1 MGRAAREA
9 EGACGTSPRARTC
22 ALNPE
27 SVQLLRTVQYWLGQL
42 CQSLCA
48 CTRHVWLGGPKLSRQ
63 NENRQNQKS
72 RPGPTSYSKPTVCLT
87 ADPRSIVALVS
98 NHLSTIMQLY
108 CTTSNI
114 TQQEIQYRWKS
125 RSLEHTQDTVPTPH
139 RAQLA
144 ARTPF
149 HIRSR
154 AASIYISTARS
165 PRVHGCFNSRRICT
179 CHGTCI
185 QFTSITPLAP
195 TFEWIVFV
203 QKGPSDDS
211 SVMVI
216 ARPSTTRVFPV
227 GRDFWSMLKL

>member
-1 MGRAAREA
+1 MAWRKCAYMRGCQTDRRTDRQTTYYSPSEL
-9 EGACGTSPRARTC
+9 GTSFLRPTRTY
-22 ALNPE
+22 
-27 SVQLLRTVQYWLGQL
+27 LLT
-42 CQSLCA
+42 
-48 CTRHVWLGGPKLSRQ
+48 
-63 NENRQNQKS
+63 
-72 RPGPTSYSKPTVCLT
+72 
-87 ADPRSIVALVS
+87 
-98 NHLSTIMQLY
+98 STIMQLY

-216 ARPSTTRVFPV
+216 ARPSTTRVP
-227 GRDFWSMLKL
+227 GRDFWPMLKL